1 MTPVSRF
8 ASVRVE
14 RDPCTVLSFDR
25 TRAEGLKSRLLDL
38 RRLERGRV
46 GFDTLP
52 EQYRLI
58 WLAPQTQDVVLS
70 LNASSIYL
78 GQGIGAGLG
87 SLASSTALWPL
98 WDGWPRSRLR
108 PASSCCSS
116 ARDGLRRNQSTWGG
130 LGYLRHSGEM
140 ATSTSTG
147 TFSRISS
154 PARIMPALVRSAT
167 TGAIS
172 SAHSTTN
179 SS

>member
-8 ASVRVE
+8 GSVRGE

-58 WLAPQTQDVVLS
+58 WLAPQTQDLVLS

-87 SLASSTALWPL
+87 SLASSTALGPL
-98 WDGWPRSRLR
+98 WDG
-108 PASSCCSS
+108 
-116 ARDGLRRNQSTWGG
+116 
-130 LGYLRHSGEM
+130 
-140 ATSTSTG
+140 
-147 TFSRISS
+147 
-154 PARIMPALVRSAT
+154 
-167 TGAIS
+167 
-172 SAHSTTN
+172 
-179 SS
+179 